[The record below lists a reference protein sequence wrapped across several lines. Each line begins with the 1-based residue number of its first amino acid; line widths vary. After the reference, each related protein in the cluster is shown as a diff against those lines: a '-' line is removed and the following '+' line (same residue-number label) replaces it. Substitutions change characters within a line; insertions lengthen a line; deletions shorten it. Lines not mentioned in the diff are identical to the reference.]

1 MLTPICNPFSPHS
14 LIQLTTIMVLPI
26 INFLL
31 AGGVLYIAY
40 LAGGLS

>member
-1 MLTPICNPFSPHS
+1 
-14 LIQLTTIMVLPI
+14 LISNSQPQLQSFTTMVLPI

-31 AGGVLYIAY
+31 AGGVLYIAF